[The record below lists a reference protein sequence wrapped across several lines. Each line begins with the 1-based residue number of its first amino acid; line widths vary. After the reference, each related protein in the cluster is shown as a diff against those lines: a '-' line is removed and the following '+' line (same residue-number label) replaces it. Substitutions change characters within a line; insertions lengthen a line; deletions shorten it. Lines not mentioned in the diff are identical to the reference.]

1 MKADFKISSKDIINE
16 YKSASSKS
24 AVGKNLGIS
33 YSKVIKTLLS
43 AGIDIEDELADNIFD
58 LKCQGFTNQEIC
70 KQLNISMKVLNAHT
84 PYAKGAYGLP
94 DDEIFEKALYYRQWK
109 NKNKNN

>member
-24 AVGKNLGIS
+24 AVGKILGIS

-43 AGIDIEDELADNIFD
+43 AGIDIEDELADNICIIGTIFD
-58 LKCQGFTNQEIC
+58 NKIEDWLFNNEFKDCSFKKQKIKNQII
-70 KQLNISMKVLNAHT
+70 KYLRIRTVIK
-84 PYAKGAYGLP
+84 K
-94 DDEIFEKALYYRQWK
+94 
-109 NKNKNN
+109 

>member
-24 AVGKNLGIS
+24 AVGKILGIS

-94 DDEIFEKALYYRQWK
+94 DDEISEKTLYYRQWK